1 MLVTALLFVSFL
13 FFDPAGNQLRA
24 REAMRLWAE
33 SVAPSVFP
41 FLALLAYL
49 TSESAERAYAVFAAY
64 PMKKLFRLS
73 RGALAPAVTGL
84 LAGSPAGAIAI
95 RERLQGGKICLR
107 EAYTLFAL
115 TGGPGPVFLV
125 CAVGA
130 GMFQSAQTGARL
142 LFSALFSACAGAFL
156 IARLLPRGETRAPC
170 ARARQPLSDGRIS
183 GAVMSTLNI
192 CAWMVLFRVYAGA
205 LPGYAACF
213 TEVSWGCMY
222 ASEINNPLLAAC
234 ICSFSGLCIF
244 VQNASVLSGYGP
256 DFSVLFLIKCVQML
270 FGGAAFWV
278 LEQVRLKPIRVTA
291 DAFTAS
297 AAIALCV
304 TAFLFF
310 TAMICKRK

>member
-142 LFSALFSACAGAFL
+142 LFAVLLSACAAAFL
-156 IARLLPRGETRAPC
+156 ISRLFPDGETRAPR
-170 ARARQPLSDGRIS
+170 AHARQRPSDGKIS
-183 GAVMSTLNI
+183 DAVLSTLNI
-192 CAWMVLFRVYAGA
+192 CAWMVLFRVYAGV
-205 LPGYAACF
+205 LPEPAACF
-213 TEVSWGCMY
+213 SEISWGCMY

-234 ICSFSGLCIF
+234 VCSFSGLCIF
-244 VQNASVLSGYGP
+244 MQNASVLSNTGP
-256 DFSVLFLIKCVQML
+256 DFAVLFLIKCVQML
-270 FGGAAFWV
+270 FGGAAFCAA
-278 LEQVRLKPIRVTA
+278 EAIRLRPFRVTA

-297 AAIALCV
+297 AAIALFAA
-304 TAFLFF
+304 AFLFF
-310 TAMICKRK
+310 TASMGKRK